1 MVLQVVRNAGP
12 ALLSMSSI
20 PVSRQPV
27 CRGPDNRASTRF
39 NRHLNKRRICMPNFS
54 SLFKEE
60 VTRLARRQ
68 VRQEVE
74 SLKKAS
80 GQYRRD
86 IAALKREVA
95 RLSRQ
100 ASRGERA
107 RSVAQSAA
115 DKGPDTKIR
124 FVAKGLKAQRERPG
138 LPAAEYAKLADV
150 SRLSIYNWESGPT
163 RPRAE
168 QIAVLASLRALGRK
182 PARARLE
189 QLDRK

>member
-1 MVLQVVRNAGP
+1 
-12 ALLSMSSI
+12 
-20 PVSRQPV
+20 
-27 CRGPDNRASTRF
+27 
-39 NRHLNKRRICMPNFS
+39 MPNFS

-68 VRQEVE
+68 VRHEVE

-86 IAALKREVA
+86 IAALKREVS
-95 RLSRQ
+95 RLARQ

-107 RSVAQSAA
+107 RNVAQSAA
-115 DKGPDTKIR
+115 DKGSDTRIR
-124 FVAKGLKAQRERPG
+124 FVAKGLKSQRERLG
-138 LPAAEYAKLADV
+138 LSAAEYAKLADV
-150 SRLSIYNWESGPT
+150 SQQSIYNWESGTT

-182 PARARLE
+182 SARARLE
-189 QLDRK
+189 QLDRKR

>member
-1 MVLQVVRNAGP
+1 
-12 ALLSMSSI
+12 
-20 PVSRQPV
+20 
-27 CRGPDNRASTRF
+27 
-39 NRHLNKRRICMPNFS
+39 MPNFS

-95 RLSRQ
+95 RLGRQ
-100 ASRGERA
+100 AARGERV
-107 RSVAQSAA
+107 RSAA
-115 DKGPDTKIR
+115 AETPDSASGTKVR
-124 FVAKGLKAQRERPG
+124 FVAKGLKSQRERLG
-138 LPAAEYAKLADV
+138 LSAAEYAKLAQV
-150 SRLSIYNWESGPT
+150 SQQSIYNWESGST

-168 QIAVLASLRALGRK
+168 QIAVLASLRVLGRK
-182 PARARLE
+182 AARARLE
-189 QLDRK
+189 QLDRKR